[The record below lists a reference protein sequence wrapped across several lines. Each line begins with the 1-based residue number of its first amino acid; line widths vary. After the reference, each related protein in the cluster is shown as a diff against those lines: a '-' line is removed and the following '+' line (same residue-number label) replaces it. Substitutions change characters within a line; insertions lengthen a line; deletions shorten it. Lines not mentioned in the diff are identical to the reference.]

1 MSALLTGRRIAILA
15 TDGVEGIELTEPHRA
30 LEEAGATVELL
41 APQAGSIQSM
51 DHQEKRESLPVDRRV
66 SEADPGDYDG
76 LVLPG
81 GVMNADKLRVNP
93 TTICGSDL
101 HILKGDVPAVTDGRI
116 LGHEGV
122 GVVDEVGD
130 AVIGF
135 KVGDR
140 VIISCISSCGKCE
153 NCKKSMYSHCLNGGG
168 WILGHLIDGT
178 HAEYVR
184 IPFGDNSLYPVPYG
198 ADEEALVMISDILP
212 TGFEIGVLNG
222 HVQPG
227 DTIAI
232 VGAGPVGLSALITAQ
247 LYSPAKLIMIDLEDA
262 RLEVAKQL
270 GATHTVNSSSPDAV
284 DQVMAVGDGIGVN
297 VALEAVGIPPTLE
310 LCQAIVVPGGHIAN
324 VGVHG
329 KPVQLDMEKLWIHNI
344 TLTTGLVDTRTIPM
358 LLKMVVSG
366 KLRPQQLITHHFSLD
381 QVEAAYDTFGNAAK
395 EKALKVIITA

>member
-1 MSALLTGRRIAILA
+1 MKALVYHGPGR
-15 TDGVEGIELTEPHRA
+15 RA
-30 LEEAGATVELL
+30 LEEVPKPTIQ
-41 APQAGSIQSM
+41 APTDVI
-51 DHQEKRESLPVDRRV
+51 V
-66 SEADPGDYDG
+66 
-76 LVLPG
+76 
-81 GVMNADKLRVNP
+81 KLTT

-184 IPFGDNSLYPVPYG
+184 IPFGDNSLYPVPDS

-247 LYSPAKLIMIDLEDA
+247 LYSPAKLIMIDLDDA

-284 DQVMAVGDGIGVN
+284 DQVMAIGDGIGVKCGSGGRGHS
-297 VALEAVGIPPTLE
+297 AYPR
-310 LCQAIVVPGGHIAN
+310 VVPGDRGPRWTHRQRRRARQAGAARYGEAVDPQHHADDRARGHAHDSDAAQDGG
-324 VGVHG
+324 VGQTEAPAADHAPLQPG
-329 KPVQLDMEKLWIHNI
+329 P
-344 TLTTGLVDTRTIPM
+344 GR
-358 LLKMVVSG
+358 G
-366 KLRPQQLITHHFSLD
+366 RLRHIRQRGQGEGPEGDHHSLIGRSF
-381 QVEAAYDTFGNAAK
+381 
-395 EKALKVIITA
+395 